1 VEVLADDGHRI
12 GLPERGFASQQA
24 KCGRRQRILIGTPVD
39 VGAHQLFGR
48 RVCHR
53 PDGVVGGRQSAD
65 VAHLPGNAEIAQQD
79 SALRTPA
86 IGEQDVGRLD
96 VAVQKSTLM
105 GVVQRRSD
113 GPDDG
118 RHLVE
123 WHAVRVAVLEHL
135 RGVGAVD
142 VVHRDPQP
150 AFELTAIVQAHDVG
164 MPQRRGELG
173 FPVEPDTEFGA
184 GRDGLPKYL
193 QGIEPRQARVLDE
206 IDLAHSPRAE
216 QAPDG
221 VPGERC
227 SVLQRHGRILPT
239 HWACDFRPDDGLE
252 PQSGNA
258 HPRVRPDH

>member
-12 GLPERGFASQQA
+12 GLPERGFASQQP
-24 KCGRRQRILIGTPVD
+24 KCSRRQRILIGTPVD

-86 IGEQDVGRLD
+86 IGEQDV
-96 VAVQKSTLM
+96 
-105 GVVQRRSD
+105 
-113 GPDDG
+113 G

-239 HWACDFRPDDGLE
+239 HWVCDFRHDDGLE
-252 PQSGNA
+252 PQSG
-258 HPRVRPDH
+258 RVQPDH